1 MMSTSHVYDEP
12 TNVGDV
18 VWAKMNSFPFWPARI
33 ATMGEAYAENHKK
46 KDNSVA
52 FNSDLN
58 QKYCND
64 KSKQGFV
71 FVNFFGSFDY
81 AWVRVSGNKGTKPF
95 DQSDASRR
103 LRKLKKSKPYVVA
116 IEDADQ
122 YCMTGVFI
130 RSSRDWFTQ
139 LESRRQY
146 EEKERLEQLRV
157 KEQQKLKVKE
167 QQLKMKS
174 LMRAKQRG
182 DVMGGPEASSS
193 SSRHKR
199 KRDDH
204 HGGGGGG
211 GGGGGRGGGGNG
223 GSKSTKSSKS
233 NKKKKGEP
241 KRARGAYTFFMQASR
256 PQIQEDNP
264 DATFGDVA
272 RLVSSAWKSLSA
284 KNRTIYTDLAD
295 VDKERSR
302 REHDTWEK
310 KRAARRARGEPSS
323 QEEGQEEE
331 EEDRS
336 SGSDDDDDE
345 RAVKKK
351 RLSRTKKKKRKKK
364 RRRTQDE
371 TGVGRVLS
379 SGVEE
384 SSSSEEE
391 DDDARRNDGGDGGD
405 KDDDRPD
412 ISESVCF
419 VCRLGGNLM
428 MCDYKGCPK
437 VYVQTG
443 EKAKRLHKSCYERLH
458 ESCACAD
465 QFR

>member
-1 MMSTSHVYDEP
+1 
-12 TNVGDV
+12 
-18 VWAKMNSFPFWPARI
+18 
-33 ATMGEAYAENHKK
+33 
-46 KDNSVA
+46 
-52 FNSDLN
+52 
-58 QKYCND
+58 
-64 KSKQGFV
+64 
-71 FVNFFGSFDY
+71 
-81 AWVRVSGNKGTKPF
+81 
-95 DQSDASRR
+95 
-103 LRKLKKSKPYVVA
+103 
-116 IEDADQ
+116 
-122 YCMTGVFI
+122 
-130 RSSRDWFTQ
+130 
-139 LESRRQY
+139 
-146 EEKERLEQLRV
+146 
-157 KEQQKLKVKE
+157 
-167 QQLKMKS
+167 
-174 LMRAKQRG
+174 
-182 DVMGGPEASSS
+182 
-193 SSRHKR
+193 
-199 KRDDH
+199 
-204 HGGGGGG
+204 
-211 GGGGGRGGGGNG
+211 
-223 GSKSTKSSKS
+223 
-233 NKKKKGEP
+233 
-241 KRARGAYTFFMQASR
+241 MQASR

-302 REHDTWEK
+302 REKDTWEK

-323 QEEGQEEE
+323 QEEGQEED

-336 SGSDDDDDE
+336 SGSDDDDDDE

-351 RLSRTKKKKRKKK
+351 RLSRTSRTKKKKRKKK

-391 DDDARRNDGGDGGD
+391 DDDARREGGEDGGD

-443 EKAKRLHKSCYERLH
+443 EKAKKIAQKLLRKLLRKLCLRRPIPMTHPLCLRSLSGTTNCVCGFECRPKNTTCSIALGTPAQRVASAKRML
-458 ESCACAD
+458 
-465 QFR
+465 